1 MPDPAAI
8 AQGLGHRCPECG
20 APVQRVHRH
29 LVDRLVGLVR
39 SVHRYRCTA
48 AACGWEGRL
57 HRLSVDPRGHVLRV
71 GFWWFVIGIVAAVAA
86 MHGLQRLR
94 AQRAAPAAPRIALG
108 GAELQSLA
116 TPPGESFDGE
126 PLPMH
131 DQRALGN
138 RTPLLL
144 RNSCAWGVPGRNP
157 YRGSVMQALY
167 AAQLPSEVVRQIADH
182 AERGWSHAQVAITRD
197 GVRTLDGRKDWG
209 NRLQS
214 MAFGNAL
221 CFNTRVNF
229 APGHVE
235 HAALYSADDH
245 QGRTYHV
252 IVPYVCQNVAV
263 LGERGGNGE
272 RHESPAPPAWTLTGA
287 GLLAV
292 VWVMRRRRRTA

>member
-1 MPDPAAI
+1 MTEPAAI
-8 AQGLGHRCPECG
+8 AKGLGHRCPQCG
-20 APVQRVHRH
+20 APVKRVHRH
-29 LVDRLVGLVR
+29 RADRLVGLLR
-39 SVHRYRCTA
+39 SVHRYRCTST
-48 AACGWEGRL
+48 ACGWEGLL
-57 HRLSVDPRGHVLRV
+57 HRLTVDPRGHVLRV
-71 GFWWFVIGIVAAVAA
+71 GFWWFVIGALAALSAA
-86 MHGLQRLR
+86 YGLQQLR
-94 AQRAAPAAPRIALG
+94 AKRIGPVPPRVALG
-108 GAELQSLA
+108 GAEQLSLA

-126 PLPMH
+126 PLPTH
-131 DQRALGN
+131 DERTLGN
-138 RTPLLL
+138 RTPLLM

-157 YRGSVMQALY
+157 YRGNVMQALY

-197 GVRTLDGRKDWG
+197 GIRTLDGRQQWG

-272 RHESPAPPAWTLTGA
+272 HHENPEPPAWALVAAA
-287 GLLAV
+287 GLAA
-292 VWVMRRRRRTA
+292 WAWRGRRRPA